1 MTPVLVSRRHVD
13 LLRVAGMLCRSE
25 FCRHADCRHADSRQ
39 TGCPRTACR
48 HTNGR

>member
-25 FCRHADCRHADSRQ
+25 SCRHADCHTA
-39 TGCPRTACR
+39 CPRTACR
-48 HTNGR
+48 HTNGH

>member
-25 FCRHADCRHADSRQ
+25 FCRHADCRHTA
-39 TGCPRTACR
+39 CPRTACR
-48 HTNGR
+48 HTNGH